1 MSLRP
6 ICTGG
11 PSGWS
16 GWAVAYPKI
25 WPTNGSPLPAGLSK
39 CQTRH
44 LLRWREASCLA
55 TTRPTRRAPEPQPLP
70 AAWRAARPQPRP
82 PPAGHRSWLDLDAA
96 PPVRRSA
103 AAAARGAAQLPPPVR
118 RCAAA
123 AQQPPPA
130 AMQPA
135 SGLPTSQR
143 PKPQTE
149 EEGTRCMLVLEQEEE
164 KQIT

>member
-1 MSLRP
+1 MAVIFSLFC
-6 ICTGG
+6 ILLSTGG

-16 GWAVAYPKI
+16 VWAVAYPKI
-25 WPTNGSPLPAGLSK
+25 WPTNGSPLPAGQSK

-44 LLRWREASCLA
+44 LQRWREASCLA

-70 AAWRAARPQPRP
+70 AAPARRPATAAPAARRAPELAGSGRRAACP
-82 PPAGHRSWLDLDAA
+82 PFRS
-96 PPVRRSA
+96 R
-103 AAAARGAAQLPPPVR
+103 RGAAQLPPPVH

-149 EEGTRCMLVLEQEEE
+149 GNSLTLWP
-164 KQIT
+164 KQ